1 MAAILSTLWMLCLW
15 NRNWIVCPRNY
26 GMLQPGHLDCQFSSV
41 QLSRSVMSNSWRPHG
56 LLHARPLCPSWIP
69 RVYSNSRPSSQWCHP
84 SLFSLTFITRLFSSS
99 LLSAV
104 RVVSSAYPRLL
115 IFLPA
120 IVIPAYVSSSPAFL
134 MTYSAYKLN
143 KRGDNIQP
151 WCTPFLIWNQSVV
164 PCLVLT
170 AASWPA

>member
-104 RVVSSAYPRLL
+104 RVVSSAYLRL
-115 IFLPA
+115 IFLLA
-120 IVIPAYVSSSPAFL
+120 ISMLLYWFVSNISPLEVTHVRA
-134 MTYSAYKLN
+134 SLN
-143 KRGDNIQP
+143 QI
-151 WCTPFLIWNQSVV
+151 L
-164 PCLVLT
+164 L
-170 AASWPA
+170 